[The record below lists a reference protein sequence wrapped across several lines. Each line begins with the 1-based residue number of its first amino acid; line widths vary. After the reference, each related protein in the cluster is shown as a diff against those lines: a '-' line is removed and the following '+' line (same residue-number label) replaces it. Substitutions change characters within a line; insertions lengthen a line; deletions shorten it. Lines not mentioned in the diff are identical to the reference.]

1 MTALAILWLIFHA
14 VSSAGMLGWVMFEND
29 ERPPADRRERRERVL
44 MVLLAPGVIL
54 VWAWQ
59 RLVRDP

>member
-1 MTALAILWLIFHA
+1 MTALAILWLIFHV
-14 VSSAGMLGWVMFEND
+14 VSSAGMLGWVMSENMS
-29 ERPPADRRERRERVL
+29 RPAVNRQERRERVL